1 MKYTTLGRSGLIVS
15 KLSFGTMTLGGAGQG
30 PLGKVDNTAAER
42 MVAAAL
48 DAGINFFDTADY
60 YHNGESER
68 VLGRLLG
75 PKLKEVVVATKVAN
89 PMGPGLND
97 IGISARHIRDAADA
111 SLARLGRDW
120 IDLYMAHRPD
130 PVTPLE
136 ETLYA
141 FEQLVRAGKVRYLGF
156 SNWPAWVAARAVEIQ
171 RRNGWSPFVNG
182 QMYYSLLGR
191 DIEQD
196 VVPCFREYGIGLT
209 VWSPLASGFLSGR
222 YTRENPKGDGSGRLA
237 HFNITPFEPEK
248 GYAVIDAVI
257 AIAKKHKVPPAAVSL
272 AWTMGRPTVS
282 SVILGITSGQQLQD
296 NLAAADV
303 TLDADDLA
311 ALEEVSRVQLLFPHW
326 FIKRALG
333 GYGAPPAGFEPWA

>member
-15 KLSFGTMTLGGAGQG
+15 KLSFGCMTLGGAGQG

-42 MVAAAL
+42 MVGAAL

-75 PKLKEVVVATKVAN
+75 TKLKEVVVATKVAN

-97 IGISARHIRDAADA
+97 IGISARHIHDAADA
-111 SLARLGRDW
+111 SLSRLGRDW

-191 DIEQD
+191 DVEQEM
-196 VVPCFREYGIGLT
+196 VPCFQEYGIGLT

-248 GYAVIDAVI
+248 GYSVIDVVI
-257 AIAKKHKVPPAAVSL
+257 RIAQKHGANPAAVSL

-282 SVILGITSGQQLQD
+282 SVILGITSEKQLQE
-296 NLAAADV
+296 NMSAAAV
-303 TLDADDLA
+303 ALDEQDLQDLDEA
-311 ALEEVSRVQLLFPHW
+311 SKPLLLFPHW
-326 FIKRALG
+326 FIKRALS
-333 GYGAPPAGFEPWA
+333 GYGAPPKGFEFWG

>member
-1 MKYTTLGRSGLIVS
+1 MKYTTLGHSGLIVS

-30 PLGKVDNTAAER
+30 PLGKVDNTVAER
-42 MVAAAL
+42 MVGAAL
-48 DAGINFFDTADY
+48 DAGINFFDTADF

-75 PKLKEVVVATKVAN
+75 ARLKEVVVATKVAN

-111 SLARLGRDW
+111 SLGRLGRDW

-191 DIEQD
+191 DIEQET
-196 VVPCFREYGIGLT
+196 VPCYQQYGIGLT

-222 YTRENPKGDGSGRLA
+222 YTRDKPKGDGEGRLA

-248 GYAVIDAVI
+248 GYAVIDVVI
-257 AIAKKHKVPPAAVSL
+257 RIAKKHGVPPAAVSL
-272 AWTMGRPTVS
+272 AWTMGRPAVS
-282 SVILGITSGQQLQD
+282 SVILGITSEQQLQD
-296 NLAAADV
+296 NMAAAGV
-303 TLDADDLA
+303 ALDAEDLA
-311 ALEEVSRVQLLFPHW
+311 ALDEVSKAQLLFPHW

-333 GYGAPPAGFEPWA
+333 TYGAPPAGFEAWA